1 MLASRS
7 PQCLL
12 ADLASI
18 QQAYV
23 NTGHPDFIGGRQ
35 AIEAVFTHFQMLRQE
50 QWVNKE
56 QAIVHDAPDS
66 TQTHTDIQ
74 QNVFGA
80 VNRLQVSFLAFTTT
94 SLSSNRR

>member
-1 MLASRS
+1 VEYSSHASRS

-74 QNVFGA
+74 QNA
-80 VNRLQVSFLAFTTT
+80 VPSTDCKCLGFHHDIAQQ
-94 SLSSNRR
+94 

>member
-1 MLASRS
+1 VT
-7 PQCLL
+7 LL

-56 QAIVHDAPDS
+56 QAIVHDAPDG

-74 QNVFGA
+74 QNA
-80 VNRLQVSFLAFTTT
+80 V
-94 SLSSNRR
+94 LSTDASAWLSPRHRSAVIGV